1 MIPDYILLG
10 LLIAINI
17 IGIVIIVVLLKRK
30 KHGEPVKVEINEEE
44 TLRQIKF
51 MHEKIATLKV
61 ELESSFKERFGEQT
75 EKINE
80 NDQKFLAKM
89 QSEID
94 TKLEKLLESVQ
105 KKMTEDANVT
115 KKTYGE
121 LGEKIQAITSMKEEL
136 DSFSSDVKNLANVI
150 SGENQKRGKFG
161 EFLLENIL
169 GHVFAGL
176 PDLYTTQKS
185 IGNVRPDAIIY
196 LPREQNNK
204 LCIDAK
210 FPYTNFIDV
219 FDEEGN
225 EIPEA
230 KRQFL
235 SDVKTKI
242 DEVKAKY
249 IIAGETLEYALCF
262 FPSDE
267 VFNYLHNNSPQT
279 IEYARNNN
287 VVIVSPS
294 TLQPTLYTLRALMI
308 DYRLSKRLI
317 ETNQELI
324 KLANDFRLLEE
335 RWGRLTSQLDTV
347 INSRDNFDRTFSR
360 LANRFDKINTAK
372 DFDEN

>member
-1 MIPDYILLG
+1 MIPVYILLG
-10 LLIAINI
+10 VIIAINI
-17 IGIVIIVVLLKRK
+17 FGMIVFLKK
-30 KHGEPVKVEINEEE
+30 KRHSEPVKVEINEEE

-136 DSFSSDVKNLANVI
+136 NSFSSDVKNLTNVI

-169 GHVFAGL
+169 SHVFAGL

-235 SDVKTKI
+235 SDVKLKI

-249 IIAGETLEYALCF
+249 IIPGETLEYTLCF

-317 ETNQELI
+317 ETNQELV